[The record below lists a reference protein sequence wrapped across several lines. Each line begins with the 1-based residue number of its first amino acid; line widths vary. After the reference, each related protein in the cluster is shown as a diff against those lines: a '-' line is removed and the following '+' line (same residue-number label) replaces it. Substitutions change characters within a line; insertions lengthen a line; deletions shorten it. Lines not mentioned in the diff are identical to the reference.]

1 QYSEGAVAIGDLV
14 LRLGAHVR
22 RVEAKFTSGGGAMDA
37 TFAAG
42 QLLGGALHGRLR
54 VDGAHDVPRVRL
66 SLDAQ
71 NLDLPALASRAGVK
85 RDIHGGRIRAS
96 IDIEGRGASP
106 HAIASTMSGTV
117 LAVSGPAS
125 LGRGGSAGADALA
138 QLLGALDPL
147 SGVDAATEL
156 RCAVFRLPLSN
167 GVAHIDRSIAVETAK
182 LSASA
187 SGTLNF
193 NDETLD
199 LAVHPQLHEGI
210 KIDVSHFA
218 SLVRIRGPFDKPSV
232 GIDAANTAKTIAE
245 MAALGASGAGIAAL
259 GRALIAPS
267 AEHDDACA
275 VALDQRTA
283 KRDAGGT
290 AGKPSSPARAP
301 PGPAGLPQ
309 DLGKALGKL
318 LGR

>member
-1 QYSEGAVAIGDLV
+1 
-14 LRLGAHVR
+14 VR
-22 RVEAKFTSGGGAMDA
+22 RVETKFTTGGGALDA
-37 TFAAG
+37 TFGAG
-42 QLLGGALHGRLR
+42 EMLGGSLRGRLR
-54 VDGAHDVPRVRL
+54 VDGAQDAPRVRL

-85 RDIHGGRIRAS
+85 RDIHGGRVRATLE
-96 IDIEGRGASP
+96 IDGRGASP
-106 HAIASTMSGTV
+106 HAIASTMSGSI

-125 LGRGGSAGADALA
+125 LGRGGTAGADALA
-138 QLLGALDPL
+138 QLLAALDPL
-147 SGVDAATEL
+147 SGVDTATEL

-182 LSASA
+182 VSASA

-193 NDETLD
+193 KDETLD
-199 LAVHPQLHEGI
+199 LAVHPQFHQGI
-210 KIDVSHFA
+210 KIDVSQFA
-218 SLVRIRGPFDKPSV
+218 SLVRLRGPFDKPSV

-245 MAALGASGAGIAAL
+245 MAALGASGAGIAAI
-259 GRALIAPS
+259 GRALIAPA

-275 VALDQRTA
+275 VALGTRAAQREA
-283 KRDAGGT
+283 ESAG
-290 AGKPSSPARAP
+290 AQRSPARGKATTP
-301 PGPAGLPQ
+301 DLPN

>member
-1 QYSEGAVAIGDLV
+1 RD
-14 LRLGAHVR
+14 GAHVR

-42 QLLGGALHGRLR
+42 ELLGGALRGRLR
-54 VDGAHDVPRVRL
+54 VDGEQDAARVRL
-66 SLDAQ
+66 TLDAQ
-71 NLDLPALASRAGVK
+71 NLDLPALVSRAGLK
-85 RDIHGGRIRAS
+85 RDIHGGRVRAS
-96 IDIEGRGASP
+96 IDIDGHGASP
-106 HAIASTMSGTV
+106 HAIASTMSGSI

-125 LGRGGSAGADALA
+125 LGRGGSANADALA

-156 RCAVFRLPLSN
+156 RCAVFRVPLSN
-167 GVAHIDRSIAVETAK
+167 GIAHIDRSIAVETAK

-193 NDETLD
+193 KDETLD
-199 LAVHPQLHEGI
+199 LAVHPQLHQGI
-210 KIDVSHFA
+210 KIDVSQFA

-259 GRALIAPS
+259 GRALIAPA

-275 VALDQRTA
+275 VAQGSRPA
-283 KRDAGGT
+283 PREAGN
-290 AGKPSSPARAP
+290 ASAQPSSPARGKTVAP
-301 PGPAGLPQ
+301 ELPK